1 MSSLQLSRAQEKLRI
16 LQEQLET
23 KHRNIGELEADIGAL
38 KAQLP
43 SEATKPSSREHTLT
57 TSIQR
62 YRQRFGDGKQEN
74 RISRKP
80 RQVKVYYN
88 GKSITV
94 DAHVGARALPE
105 STTVETPS
113 SQMVSA
119 ACDKS
124 ARLVKEYREIIIVP
138 GGQKKQASS
147 MAHPFIHCHLL
158 CSHCF

>member
-1 MSSLQLSRAQEKLRI
+1 LCF
-16 LQEQLET
+16 
-23 KHRNIGELEADIGAL
+23 
-38 KAQLP
+38 QLP
-43 SEATKPSSREHTLT
+43 SEATKVSSRENTLT

-62 YRQRFGDGKQEN
+62 YRSRFGDGKQEN

-94 DAHVGARALPE
+94 DARLGERALPE
-105 STTVETPS
+105 KTTIRTPS

-124 ARLVKEYREIIIVP
+124 ARLVKEHREIIVVP
-138 GGQKKQASS
+138 AGQKKQVKQTILYAL
-147 MAHPFIHCHLL
+147 FID
-158 CSHCF
+158 FY